1 LLLLTRA
8 SVPTMGE
15 CEPPIAPDDAQGD
28 DVRLI
33 ARISAGDDLALSCAY
48 DRYAGLVYGL
58 ARRVTGSAAMA
69 EELTQE
75 VFVFLWQHPGRFDAS
90 RGTLRAFLGAVTH
103 RRAVDRVR
111 SEARRTAREDR
122 VAADP
127 AIGCARAGSD
137 DVTGRVEAT
146 ELARRV
152 REAVAMLPPDQRI
165 AIELAYFGG
174 CTFRDVA
181 VRLGIPE
188 GTAKSRLRLA
198 LARLSSALGPE
209 VALT

>member
-1 LLLLTRA
+1 MVLTRA
-8 SVPTMGE
+8 SVRAVAEG
-15 CEPPIAPDDAQGD
+15 EPPIAPDDVQGE

-33 ARISAGDDLALSCAY
+33 ARISAGDDLALGCVY

-58 ARRVTGSAAMA
+58 ARRVTASTSVA
-69 EELTQE
+69 EEITQE
-75 VFVFLWQHPGRFDAS
+75 VFVFLWEHPDRFDAS

-103 RRAVDRVR
+103 RRSVDRVR
-111 SEARRTAREDR
+111 HETRRTAREGR

-127 AIGCARAGSD
+127 VLASGSAGRT
-137 DVTGRVEAT
+137 DVGEGIEAA
-146 ELARRV
+146 ELAARV
-152 REAVAMLPPDQRI
+152 RDAVGLLPHDQRV

-181 VRLGIPE
+181 ERLGIPE

-198 LARLSSALGPE
+198 LAKLAATLGPE
-209 VALT
+209 LATA